1 MNEKTRLLQGLTK
14 LPPEELAKLQI
25 TVERQRAHAL
35 VKASA
40 GTGVSPGGGRS
51 WGTWGRSTAAH

>member
-35 VKASA
+35 LKASA
-40 GTGVSPGGGRS
+40 GKLASPGVGRS
-51 WGTWGRSTAAH
+51 WGTWGRPTAPR